1 MASGI
6 DAKATKG
13 DEATRTA
20 LGAMSV
26 KEIKNA
32 LHAGKRVSVMLG
44 SSDLKRGDKEVAW
57 IGAVLAEA
65 CEDYH
70 VDVAVGNMP
79 GLVDVGLEIVRRI
92 RRIEDEGVP
101 YGVASNV
108 EALGSKSPYRG
119 VDLARENVNAEA
131 LAVATAEMESIIW
144 NQNVWPVLIQLTD
157 QNTMLGFLAGHEM
170 FPYDEGGRPIPVDA
184 AVAFLEKDGN
194 MSCGYIRSFRDEAYS
209 VIAEKLSMNRVDIG
223 EESIPL
229 VLEEAR
235 QRKDADV
242 IAHVAEWFEDRN
254 DIKQYLELAMEAA
267 ELGSAEANFWL
278 GHEYRSGENLPR
290 DYEKAYSCFTK
301 GKDVD
306 WVPIDP
312 EENTKIMDGNG
323 GEVTAEAL
331 LLHGDIEWWLFVL
344 KKHPTRALKCGL
356 ADWYMKHGGDENR
369 EKALKL
375 LEGTGRGR
383 GSEWVA
389 GRSTMRRARI
399 GAILGS
405 TKTDRCPLWSH

>member
-1 MASGI
+1 MESGM
-6 DAKATKG
+6 DANATRGEGAAKVA
-13 DEATRTA
+13 DAVRTA
-20 LGAMSV
+20 LGEVLV
-26 KEIKNA
+26 KDIRGA
-32 LHAGKRVSVMLG
+32 LQGGKRVSIMIG
-44 SSDLKRGDKEVAW
+44 RSDLERDDEDVAL

-65 CEDYH
+65 CGEYH

-79 GLVDVGLEIVRRI
+79 GLVGVGLEIVRRI

-101 YGVASNV
+101 YGVAANV
-108 EALGSKSPYRG
+108 EALGSKSPYHG
-119 VDLARENVNAEA
+119 VDLTGKNLDADA
-131 LAVATAEMESIIW
+131 LAAATAEMEPIIW

-184 AVAFLEKDGN
+184 AVAFLGKDGN

-223 EESIPL
+223 EKSIPL

-235 QRKDADV
+235 QRKDSEA
-242 IAHVAEWFEDRN
+242 IAHVAEWFENRN
-254 DIKQYLELAMEAA
+254 DIKRYLELAIEAA

-278 GHEYRSGENLPR
+278 GHEYLSGENLPR

-306 WVPIDP
+306 WVPIGP
-312 EENTKIMDGNG
+312 EENTKIMNGNG
-323 GEVTAEAL
+323 GEVTAETL
-331 LLHGDIEWWLFVL
+331 LLHGDIDWWLFVL
-344 KKHPTRALKCGL
+344 EKHPTRAVKCGL
-356 ADWYMKHGGDENR
+356 ADWYMKQGGDENR

-375 LEGTGRGR
+375 LE
-383 GSEWVA
+383 E
-389 GRSTMRRARI
+389 
-399 GAILGS
+399 
-405 TKTDRCPLWSH
+405 

>member
-1 MASGI
+1 MNEKTPTQNETTREASGSVSVKDI
-6 DAKATKG
+6 
-13 DEATRTA
+13 ETA
-20 LGAMSV
+20 L
-26 KEIKNA
+26 EE
-32 LHAGKRVSVMLG
+32 GKRVSIMLG
-44 SSDLKRGDKEVAW
+44 RSDLKRDDKEVAW
-57 IGAVLAEA
+57 IGAALAEA
-65 CEDYH
+65 GGEFH

-119 VDLARENVNAEA
+119 VDLAGENVNAEA

-184 AVAFLEKDGN
+184 AVTFLEKDGN
-194 MSCGYIRSFRDEAYS
+194 ASCGYIRSFMDEAYGA
-209 VIAEKLSMNRVDIG
+209 IAEKLSMNRINIG
-223 EESIPL
+223 KEAIRL

-235 QRKDADV
+235 KRKDADV
-242 IAHVAEWFEDRN
+242 ITHVASWFEDAK
-254 DIKQYLELAMEAA
+254 DDKQRYLELAMEAA

-323 GEVTAEAL
+323 GKVTAETL
-331 LLHGDIEWWLFVL
+331 LLHGDIDWWLFVL
-344 KKHPTRALKCGL
+344 EKHPTRALKCGL
-356 ADWYMKHGGDENR
+356 ADWYMKQGGAENR
-369 EKALKL
+369 EKAAKL
-375 LEGTGRGR
+375 LE
-383 GSEWVA
+383 E
-389 GRSTMRRARI
+389 
-399 GAILGS
+399 
-405 TKTDRCPLWSH
+405 

>member
-1 MASGI
+1 MASLI
-6 DAKATKG
+6 NEKTPKQNETTR
-13 DEATRTA
+13 EASVSV
-20 LGAMSV
+20 SV
-26 KEIKNA
+26 KDIEVA
-32 LHAGKRVSVMLG
+32 LQEGKRVSIMLG
-44 SSDLKRGDKEVAW
+44 RSDLKRDDKEVAW
-57 IGAVLAEA
+57 IGAALAEA
-65 CEDYH
+65 CGEFH

-194 MSCGYIRSFRDEAYS
+194 TSCGYIRSFRDEAYS

-306 WVPIDP
+306 GVPIDP

-323 GEVTAEAL
+323 GEVTAETL
-331 LLHGDIEWWLFVL
+331 LLHGDIGWWQFLL
-344 KKHPTRALKCGL
+344 EKHSTRAVKCGL
-356 ADWYMKHGGDENR
+356 ADWYMKQGGDENR
-369 EKALKL
+369 KKALLLFEESANEGLEYARAKL
-375 LEGTGRGR
+375 
-383 GSEWVA
+383 
-389 GRSTMRRARI
+389 RSQF
-399 GAILGS
+399 
-405 TKTDRCPLWSH
+405 DRHVIN